1 MVTLYLSS
9 LQGLSKRIS
18 IHQYVSFFISKMNYF
33 THQLF
38 NSEELEILRK
48 NLDKEEL
55 FWEDG
60 KQTAGKYAARVKN
73 NLQLKRDSDASIKF
87 SSLITK
93 KILSNELIKSFALP
107 KKIHGTIFS
116 KSKSGMKYGRH
127 IDNAYMSSGRADLS
141 FTIFLSCKDNYQGG
155 ELSIEGFNSEE
166 KFKLNAGE
174 IIIYPST
181 YLHSVEEVFGGERL
195 VFIGWIES
203 YVKSIE
209 EREYLFDLDAAAR
222 SLLAKYGRSEEVD
235 LIFKSYSNLLRR
247 LGS

>member
-1 MVTLYLSS
+1 
-9 LQGLSKRIS
+9 
-18 IHQYVSFFISKMNYF
+18 MNYL
-33 THQLF
+33 THKLL

-48 NLDKEEL
+48 NLEKESL
-55 FWEDG
+55 NWEDG
-60 KQTAGKYAARVKN
+60 KLTAGKHAAKEKN
-73 NLQLKRDSDASIKF
+73 NLQLRRDCDLSIKF
-87 SSLITK
+87 SGLITK

-116 KSKSGMKYGRH
+116 KSTRGMKYGSH

-141 FTIFLSCKDNYQGG
+141 FTVFLNCKKKYKGG
-155 ELSIEGFNSEE
+155 ALSIESLNSEE
-166 KFKLNAGE
+166 KFKLDAGE

-181 YLHSVEEVFGGERL
+181 YLHSVEEVIDGERL

-222 SLLAKYGRSEEVD
+222 SLLAKYGRSDEVD

>member
-1 MVTLYLSS
+1 
-9 LQGLSKRIS
+9 
-18 IHQYVSFFISKMNYF
+18 MNYF
-33 THQLF
+33 TQQIL
-38 NSEELEILRK
+38 NSEELEILRES
-48 NLDKEEL
+48 LDKDEL

-60 KQTAGKYAARVKN
+60 KQTAGKQAAKVKN
-73 NLQLKRDSDASIKF
+73 NLQLKRDSDLSIKF
-87 SSLITK
+87 SALITK
-93 KILSNELIKSFALP
+93 KILRNELIKSFALP

-116 KSKSGMKYGRH
+116 KSKTGMKYGSH
-127 IDNAYMSSGRADLS
+127 IDNPYMSSGRADFS
-141 FTIFLSCKDNYQGG
+141 FTIFLNPKKDYEGG
-155 ELSIEGFNSEE
+155 SLSIECFNSEE

-181 YLHSVEEVFGGERL
+181 FLHSVEEVTDGERL

-235 LIFKSYSNLLRR
+235 LIFKSYSNFLRI
-247 LGS
+247 LGD

>member
-1 MVTLYLSS
+1 MNYL
-9 LQGLSKRIS
+9 
-18 IHQYVSFFISKMNYF
+18 IHQI
-33 THQLF
+33 L

-48 NLDKEEL
+48 NLDKEDL

-60 KQTAGKYAARVKN
+60 KQTAGKHAAEVKN
-73 NLQLKRDSDASIKF
+73 NLQLKKDESLSKKF
-87 SSLITK
+87 SGLIIK
-93 KILSNELIKSFALP
+93 KILSNDLIKSFALP
-107 KKIHGTIFS
+107 RKIHGTMFS
-116 KSKSGMKYGRH
+116 KSTNGMKYGRH

-141 FTIFLSCKDNYQGG
+141 FTVFLNCKDNYDGG
-155 ELSIEGFNSEE
+155 ALSIESFNSEE
-166 KFKLNAGE
+166 KFKLEAGE

-181 YLHSVEEVFGGERL
+181 YLHSVEEVIAGERL

-222 SLLAKYGRSEEVD
+222 SLLSKYGRSDEVD

>member
-1 MVTLYLSS
+1 
-9 LQGLSKRIS
+9 
-18 IHQYVSFFISKMNYF
+18 MNYL
-33 THQLF
+33 THQLL
-38 NSEELEILRK
+38 NEEEIEILNNNINK
-48 NLDKEEL
+48 QNKL
-55 FWEDG
+55 WEDG
-60 KQTAGKYAARVKN
+60 KKTAGSHASKVKN
-73 NLQLKRDSDASIKF
+73 NLQLRRDSDLSIKF
-87 SSLITK
+87 SGLITK

-116 KSKSGMKYGRH
+116 KSTSGMKYGRH

-141 FTIFLSCKDNYQGG
+141 FTVFLSSEDKYEGG
-155 ELSIEGFNSEE
+155 ALSIENLNSEE
-166 KFKLNAGE
+166 KFKLSAGE

-181 YLHSVEEVFGGERL
+181 YLHSVEEVLDGERL

-222 SLLAKYGRSEEVD
+222 SLLAKYGRSNEVD

>member
-1 MVTLYLSS
+1 
-9 LQGLSKRIS
+9 
-18 IHQYVSFFISKMNYF
+18 MNYL
-33 THQLF
+33 THKLL

-48 NLDKEEL
+48 NLEKDSLE
-55 FWEDG
+55 WEDG
-60 KQTAGKYAARVKN
+60 KLTAGKHAAKEKN
-73 NLQLKRDSDASIKF
+73 NLQLRRDSDLSIKF
-87 SSLITK
+87 SGLITK
-93 KILSNELIKSFALP
+93 KILGNELIKSFALP

-116 KSKSGMKYGRH
+116 KSTSGMKYGRH

-141 FTIFLSCKDNYQGG
+141 FTVFLNCKKKYEGGALLIQG
-155 ELSIEGFNSEE
+155 LNTEE
-166 KFKLNAGE
+166 RFKLDAGE

-181 YLHSVEEVFGGERL
+181 YLHSVEKVIDGERL

-235 LIFKSYSNLLRR
+235 LIYKSYSNFLRR
-247 LGS
+247 LGN

>member
-1 MVTLYLSS
+1 
-9 LQGLSKRIS
+9 
-18 IHQYVSFFISKMNYF
+18 MNYL
-33 THQLF
+33 THKLL
-38 NSEELEILRK
+38 NAEELEILRK
-48 NLDKEEL
+48 NLAKDSLE
-55 FWEDG
+55 WEDG
-60 KQTAGKYAARVKN
+60 KLTAGKHAAKEKN
-73 NLQLKRDSDASIKF
+73 NLQLRRDSDLSIKF
-87 SSLITK
+87 SGLITK

-116 KSKSGMKYGRH
+116 KSTSGMKYGRH

-141 FTIFLSCKDNYQGG
+141 FTVFLNCKKKYKGG
-155 ELSIEGFNSEE
+155 ALSIEGLNSEE
-166 KFKLNAGE
+166 KFKLDAGE

-181 YLHSVEEVFGGERL
+181 YLHSVEKVIDGERL

-235 LIFKSYSNLLRR
+235 LIYKSYSNFLRR
-247 LGS
+247 LGN

>member
-1 MVTLYLSS
+1 
-9 LQGLSKRIS
+9 
-18 IHQYVSFFISKMNYF
+18 MNYL
-33 THQLF
+33 TQKLL
-38 NSEELEILRK
+38 NSEELKILKK
-48 NLDKEEL
+48 NLDKEKL
-55 FWEDG
+55 CWENG
-60 KQTAGKYAARVKN
+60 KQTAGKHAAKVKN
-73 NLQLKRDSDASIKF
+73 NLQLKRDSNISKKF
-87 SSLITK
+87 SELIVK

-107 KKIHGTIFS
+107 KKIHGTIFT
-116 KSKSGMKYGRH
+116 KSTKGMKYGKH

-141 FTIFLSCKDNYQGG
+141 FTIFLNPKKNYEGG
-155 ELSIEGFNSEE
+155 ALSIENLNSEE

-181 YLHSVEEVFGGERL
+181 YLHSVEEVLEGERL

-203 YVKSIE
+203 YIKSIE

-235 LIFKSYSNLLRR
+235 LIFKSYSNILRR